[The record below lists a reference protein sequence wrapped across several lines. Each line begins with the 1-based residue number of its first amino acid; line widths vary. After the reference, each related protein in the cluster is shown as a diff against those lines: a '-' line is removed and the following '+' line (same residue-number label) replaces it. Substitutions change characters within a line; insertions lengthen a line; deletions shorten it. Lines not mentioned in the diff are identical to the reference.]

1 MHVEPWQGK
10 LNITFL
16 AVDDEVAFLVACR
29 DGIRYAVAVRVFGQ
43 NGGDQGVGAGVLGD
57 KRAVPAR
64 EFERE
69 RESHMDRQR
78 QSEKQNHFTPCKTSK
93 GGLIGLI
100 VAAFYPPST
109 LPLPVILI

>member
-29 DGIRYAVAVRVFGQ
+29 DGIRYAVAVRIFGQ

-64 EFERE
+64 ELSGS
-69 RESHMDRQR
+69 ESHTLTDRGRARTKIILRRAKHQR
-78 QSEKQNHFTPCKTSK
+78 GPDWTYSRSF
-93 GGLIGLI
+93 L
-100 VAAFYPPST
+100 PPSAF
-109 LPLPVILI
+109 LSF

>member
-1 MHVEPWQGK
+1 MAGK

-29 DGIRYAVAVRVFGQ
+29 DGIRYAVAVWVFGQ

-64 EFERE
+64 NQMENYTSTSGGRA
-69 RESHMDRQR
+69 RTKLVSHCAKNQ
-78 QSEKQNHFTPCKTSK
+78 

-100 VAAFYPPST
+100 APPT
-109 LPLPVILI
+109 PLSF